1 MIPQRHRI
9 FEQIQLYATA
19 YERTFSLGVAFV
31 IGIVAGFSAIAVR
44 LLIEG
49 AHHIFWRVPEL
60 VQQLGAANWFGVL
73 LVPALGGLVVGPI
86 IYLFAREARGHGV
99 PEVMA
104 AIITKGGFI
113 RPRVALIKALA
124 SAITIG
130 SGGSVGREGPIIQ
143 IGSSIGSTFGFLLHL
158 PPRLMRTFVACGAA
172 GGIAATFNAP
182 IAGALFAVEIIL
194 GDFGFISLAPI
205 VTSSVIATVVARGF
219 EGDLAA
225 FVVPHYSLVH
235 PVELVFY
242 LGLGLLCGL
251 VAVMFIVTLDRLETL
266 FDDRLKIHQAVGPM
280 VGGLVIG
287 AVGIFFPQVFGV
299 GYETMNSALRGEMAV
314 GLVFLLILVKMFAT
328 SVTLASGGS
337 GGIFAPS
344 LFMGAMTGS
353 VVGHAANRLLPEI
366 TASPGAYALVGM
378 GALVGAATHAPITA
392 IVMIFEM
399 TNDYKIILP
408 LMISTIVGVLTS
420 NYLHRESIYTHK
432 LKRKGVILEKGM
444 ESNLLK
450 SIKVQDVMRRGFES
464 VPHDLPFNFLIDVLL
479 QTARS
484 RVAVVDD
491 DGGLVGVIPREMAQ
505 KFLSEK
511 DLLSELIIARDLV
524 VPDPSLLYPEDTLE
538 LASLRFQEYDC
549 RELFVVDG
557 EQTRRLVGMVRKGDL
572 MDAYQREMIKLE
584 SGATFA
590 YNINRRHRMEP
601 VNVMDGYGILE
612 VEAPHEFSGKRLRD
626 LDLRNRFGINVLA
639 IKRSGGVGRNGARMW
654 VPESSDALEDGDVLV
669 VLGETEVI
677 NNLRSRW

>member
-1 MIPQRHRI
+1 MTPLRHRV
-9 FEQIQLYATA
+9 FDQIQRYATA

-44 LLIEG
+44 MLIEG
-49 AHHIFWRVPEL
+49 AGHLFWRIPGFL
-60 VQQLGAANWFGVL
+60 AGLGAANWFGVL
-73 LVPALGGLVVGPI
+73 LVPALGGLIVGPI
-86 IYLFAREARGHGV
+86 IYLLAREARGHGV

-113 RPRVALIKALA
+113 RPRVALVKALA

-143 IGSSIGSTFGFLLHL
+143 IGSSIGSTIGFLLHL

-225 FVVPHYSLVH
+225 FAVPHYSLVH
-235 PVELVFY
+235 PVELAFY
-242 LGLGLLCGL
+242 IGLGLLCGL
-251 VAVMFIVTLDRLETL
+251 VAVMFIVTLDRLEHL
-266 FDDRLKIHQAVGPM
+266 FDERLKIHPAAGPM
-280 VGGLVIG
+280 LGGLVIG
-287 AVGIFFPQVFGV
+287 AIGIFFPQIFGV
-299 GYETMNSALRGEMAV
+299 GYETMDNALRGDLALA
-314 GLVFLLILVKMFAT
+314 LVSLLILVKMFAT

-378 GALVGAATHAPITA
+378 GAMVGATTHAPITA

-432 LKRKGVILEKGM
+432 LKRKGVSLDKGM

-450 SIKVQDVMRRGFES
+450 SIKVQEVMRRGFES

-491 DGGLVGVIPREMAQ
+491 EGALVGVIPREMVQ
-505 KFLSEK
+505 KFLAEK
-511 DLLSELIIARDLV
+511 ELLSELIIARDLV
-524 VPDPSLLYPEDTLE
+524 MPDPSLLYPEDTLE

-584 SGATFA
+584 SGTTFA
-590 YNINRRHRMEP
+590 YNINRPHRMEP

-612 VEAPHEFSGKRLRD
+612 VEAPHDFSGKRLRD

-639 IKRSGGVGRNGARMW
+639 IKRSGGIGRNGARMW
-654 VPESSDALEDGDVLV
+654 VPESSDTLEDGDVLV
-669 VLGETEVI
+669 VLGETAVI
-677 NNLRSRW
+677 NNLRNRW

>member
-1 MIPQRHRI
+1 
-9 FEQIQLYATA
+9 
-19 YERTFSLGVAFV
+19 
-31 IGIVAGFSAIAVR
+31 
-44 LLIEG
+44 
-49 AHHIFWRVPEL
+49 
-60 VQQLGAANWFGVL
+60 
-73 LVPALGGLVVGPI
+73 
-86 IYLFAREARGHGV
+86 
-99 PEVMA
+99 
-104 AIITKGGFI
+104 
-113 RPRVALIKALA
+113 
-124 SAITIG
+124 
-130 SGGSVGREGPIIQ
+130 
-143 IGSSIGSTFGFLLHL
+143 
-158 PPRLMRTFVACGAA
+158 
-172 GGIAATFNAP
+172 
-182 IAGALFAVEIIL
+182 
-194 GDFGFISLAPI
+194 
-205 VTSSVIATVVARGF
+205 
-219 EGDLAA
+219 
-225 FVVPHYSLVH
+225 
-235 PVELVFY
+235 
-242 LGLGLLCGL
+242 
-251 VAVMFIVTLDRLETL
+251 
-266 FDDRLKIHQAVGPM
+266 
-280 VGGLVIG
+280 
-287 AVGIFFPQVFGV
+287 
-299 GYETMNSALRGEMAV
+299 MNSALRGEMAV